1 MKVMTKKLHNS
12 KKIIVALLACG
23 LAFGLPTR
31 TFAATPA
38 RNDSSGVVIAG
49 TKIGIAPQINIPFT
63 SDAKAC
69 TAGVKWKYTDG
80 KIVFLTAG
88 HCNVSG
94 ALEVRWG
101 RLTGNSATPVR
112 AYGTQYKPPTIGLN
126 GDWSMLKS
134 DNASNIAG
142 NLVYNA
148 GATSNATSAIV
159 GQGTDNSGLSVC
171 VSGGTSGLVCG
182 YTTGSLVATS
192 APVTIE
198 GKKIATV
205 RKMSRPGACLN
216 GGGDSGAPVILKSGS
231 AYLVLGILSGGSA
244 SGNTC
249 NAYYT
254 PLSKIPGSLVLS

>member
-1 MKVMTKKLHNS
+1 MTKKLHSS
-12 KKIIVALLACG
+12 KQIIGVCLACV
-23 LAFGLPTR
+23 LALSLPLR
-31 TFAATPA
+31 TSAAAPP
-38 RNDSSGVVIAG
+38 RNDASGVVIAG
-49 TKIGIAPQINIPFT
+49 ALIGIAAQINIPFT
-63 SDAKAC
+63 SGAKVC
-69 TAGVKWKYTDG
+69 TAGVKWKFTDG
-80 KIVFLTAG
+80 KTVFLTAG

-94 ALEVRWG
+94 ALQVRWG
-101 RLTGNSATPVR
+101 RLTGSSVTPVK
-112 AYGTQYKPPTIGLN
+112 AYGTQYKAPTVGLN
-126 GDWSMLKS
+126 GDWSMLQPDKAS
-134 DNASNIAG
+134 DIAG

-148 GATSNATSAIV
+148 GATSNATSAIT

-171 VSGGTSGLVCG
+171 VSGGKSGLVCG